1 MSMSKLINV
10 SNVQQLIDL
19 NQDLVNFKLDFKVSS
34 ENNTPFN
41 AVVASQAKL
50 DSGET
55 LAFKNV
61 DNGSIAGNII
71 ADTGDK
77 QNYYLVLKS
86 ETPTK
91 CKLEINLEEIPINQ
105 KILERKEEEKVK
117 EFQQHQQY
125 LHNLKKMES
134 KHTSF
139 FNTKNLIIFSLI
151 FGGILFYYLFYVKK
165 NLSIPNE
172 VVSSQLADIPMITT
186 IPDVVINSTTK
197 PLDLGDNSVVKSS
210 SILPSKNQQLLS
222 KLNDIKFY

>member
-1 MSMSKLINV
+1 MSKLINV

-34 ENNTPFN
+34 ENNSPFN

-55 LAFKNV
+55 LVFKNV

-91 CKLEINLEEIPINQ
+91 CKVEINLEEIPINQ

-134 KHTSF
+134 KNSSSF
-139 FNTKNLIIFSLI
+139 FNTKNLILFSVIFV
-151 FGGILFYYLFYVKK
+151 GILFYYLFYVKK
-165 NLSIPNE
+165 NFNIQE
-172 VVSSQLADIPMITT
+172 DIISSQLVDIPTLTT
-186 IPDVVINSTTK
+186 IPDVVTNPVSK
-197 PLDLGDNSVVKSS
+197 SLDLGDNNVVKSS
-210 SILPSKNQQLLS
+210 NIFTSKNQQLLS

>member
-34 ENNTPFN
+34 ENNSPFN

-50 DSGET
+50 DSGEP
-55 LAFKNV
+55 LVFKNV

-91 CKLEINLEEIPINQ
+91 CKVEINLEEIPINK
-105 KILERKEEEKVK
+105 KILERNEEAKLK
-117 EFQQHQQY
+117 EFQQHQQH
-125 LHNLKKMES
+125 LHNLKKMGNNHS
-134 KHTSF
+134 SF
-139 FNTKNLIIFSLI
+139 FNTKNLILFSLI

-165 NLSIPNE
+165 NLSIQNE
-172 VVSSQLADIPMITT
+172 VVPAQLSDIST
-186 IPDVVINSTTK
+186 IPEIVMNPISK
-197 PLDLGDNSVVKSS
+197 PLDLGDNNVVKSS
-210 SILPSKNQQLLS
+210 NVLPSKNQQLLS